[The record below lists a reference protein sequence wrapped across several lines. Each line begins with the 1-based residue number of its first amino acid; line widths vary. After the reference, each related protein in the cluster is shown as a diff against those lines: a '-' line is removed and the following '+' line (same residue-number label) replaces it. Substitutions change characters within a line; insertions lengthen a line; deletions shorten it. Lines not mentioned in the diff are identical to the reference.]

1 MPSLWFN
8 GDLTAGTGAPPA
20 APGSRLDGYVTS
32 NDQMHINYVDADGH
46 VHELWY
52 QSPNGPWLHNDLTD
66 ISQGNPPSAA
76 PGSALAG
83 YETSANGQ
91 QHVNYLDANGHVHEL
106 VYKEPSWQAGDLT
119 AGTGA
124 PPAAPGSR
132 LDGYVTSANGQ
143 MHINY
148 LDANGHVH
156 ELVYKEPSWQ
166 AGDLTAG
173 AGAPPAA
180 PGSALAG
187 YETSANGQQHVNYL
201 DAEGHVHELVYK
213 EPSWQAG
220 DLTAGT
226 GAPPAAPGSRLDGYV
241 TSFNGQMH
249 INYLDAE
256 GHVHELVY
264 KEPSWQA
271 GDLTAGAG
279 APPAA
284 PGSALAGYETSF
296 NNQQHI
302 NYLDTD
308 GHVHELW
315 YQSPNGPW
323 LHNDLTDIGQ
333 GNPPPAA
340 PGSAL
345 AGYET
350 SFNSQMH
357 INYLDANGH
366 VHELVYK
373 HSPITVT
380 PTSIIYNI
388 SVNLGADT
396 GNIAGPVS
404 LTLTSD
410 GSYNFSGQ
418 LNNSG
423 LLPYNVNVVVAIA
436 SDAGTLFL
444 YTASQQIGANIPTVN
459 NSWNW
464 ENTGNN
470 GSIKA
475 VWADLQAGIQYDN
488 AESNTLALDTI
499 WNSMQSTFQGIKQ
512 IIQIIGSL

>member
-187 YETSANGQQHVNYL
+187 YETSFNNQQHVNYL
-201 DAEGHVHELVYK
+201 DA
-213 EPSWQAG
+213 
-220 DLTAGT
+220 
-226 GAPPAAPGSRLDGYV
+226 
-241 TSFNGQMH
+241 
-249 INYLDAE
+249 
-256 GHVHELVY
+256 
-264 KEPSWQA
+264 
-271 GDLTAGAG
+271 
-279 APPAA
+279 
-284 PGSALAGYETSF
+284 
-296 NNQQHI
+296 
-302 NYLDTD
+302 D

-444 YTASQQIGANIPTVN
+444 YTASQQIGANILPSTTAGTGKIPETTARLKPSGPT
-459 NSWNW
+459 S
-464 ENTGNN
+464 
-470 GSIKA
+470 K
-475 VWADLQAGIQYDN
+475 L
-488 AESNTLALDTI
+488 ES
-499 WNSMQSTFQGIKQ
+499 STTTQNQ
-512 IIQIIGSL
+512 IP